1 MSNDLTLFS
10 PPELKDTVQDM
21 RVMFKGV
28 KNISIK
34 GLNSKLGLFA
44 CKFSMFA

>member
-10 PPELKDTVQDM
+10 SPELKDTVQDM

-28 KNISIK
+28 NNHM
-34 GLNSKLGLFA
+34 GSKKKAVFH
-44 CKFSMFA
+44 